1 MQNLKTALNTKS
13 IARMPHQSVFLR
25 IRKWSLSRSLEN
37 LMAKSMMYL
46 IFSTLSRPDGSTKD
60 DKIVGGNPVTP
71 CSLPYQVSMQWASSK
86 RHFCGGTILNKVR

>member
-13 IARMPHQSVFLR
+13 IARMPPQSVFLR
-25 IRKWSLSRSLEN
+25 IRKE
-37 LMAKSMMYL
+37 

-71 CSLPYQVSMQWASSK
+71 YSLPYQVSMQWASSK